1 MGCLDPYEPP
11 VSEADIDLLVVD
23 GIVNVTDQ
31 SASVRLTK
39 SLPLEAAATVRT
51 IDDAQVSIEQKDGI
65 TLPLQSLGNGKYEI
79 SSVAWNVDAQYR
91 LSVDLASGESY
102 RSDFITL
109 TRTPAIDSIT
119 YREGKDALNFYVNT
133 HDPTGVARHFKW
145 DYEETWEHTASFVS
159 FFKLVG
165 GLAIERTVDERI
177 HICWTDAPSTAVRI
191 YDTSRLSEDVV
202 SDFLLNSVPAGSEQL
217 SRRYS
222 MKVKQRTLSEEEFN
236 FWDQLKNTTEEL
248 GGLFDPLPYSVVGNI
263 HGVNNNRTVLG
274 YFGGGEVQEQRIFVS
289 LSDLPRNIAL
299 KTMRSRCYPEEI
311 QSVSID
317 DLSAMSPASTI
328 LLEPIYVQGGG
339 IVGYTFSYPSC
350 ADCRTQGGTTRRPDF
365 W

>member
-11 VSEADIDLLVVD
+11 VSDVNVDLLVVD
-23 GIVNVTDQ
+23 GFINVTDQ
-31 SASVRLTK
+31 SASVRLTR
-39 SLPLEAAATVRT
+39 SLPLVAAATVPS
-51 IDDAQVSIEQKDGI
+51 IGDAQVSIERDDGI
-65 TLPLQSLGNGKYEI
+65 TVPLQHSGNGKYEI
-79 SSVAWNVDAQYR
+79 SQVAWNMNAQYR
-91 LSVDLASGESY
+91 LSVDLTSGENY

-109 TRTPAIDSIT
+109 TNSPAIDSIT
-119 YREGKDALNFYVNT
+119 YREGKDALNFYVHT
-133 HDPTGVARHFKW
+133 HDPTGVTRYFKW

-165 GLAIERTVDERI
+165 GQAVERTVDERI
-177 HICWTDAPSTAVRI
+177 HICWTDAPSTAIRV
-191 YDTSRLSEDVV
+191 YNASRLSEAVV

-222 MKVKQRTLSEEEFN
+222 IKVKQRTLTEAEFN
-236 FWDQLKNTTEEL
+236 FWDQLKNTTEDI
-248 GGLFDPLPYSVVGNI
+248 GGLFDPLPYSVFGNI
-263 HGVNNNRTVLG
+263 RGVNNTKTVLG
-274 YFGGGEVQEQRIFVS
+274 YFGGGEVQEQRIFVN
-289 LSDLPRNIAL
+289 LSELPRNIAL

-317 DLSAMSPASTI
+317 DLRAMSPASTI
-328 LLEPIYVQGGG
+328 LLDPIYVQGGG
-339 IVGYTFSYPSC
+339 IVGYTYSYPSC